1 MKQLICFCL
10 LVLMTMGGWAEDNK
24 NEPYS
29 AELVKKAEA
38 GDAKAQH
45 NLGACYCE
53 GKGVPQDYKEAVKWY
68 TKSAE
73 QGLEGAQCN
82 LGFCYFHGAGVAKDG
97 KEAAKWLTKSAEQG
111 NAWAQW
117 GLGVCYAK
125 GIGTAKDEKEAVKW
139 YTKSAEQGNANA
151 QYDLGACY
159 SKGDGVTKD
168 YKEAVKWYTKS
179 AETGEV
185 YAQNNL
191 AWVLSTS
198 NDPNIRNGKEGEKW
212 AQKAI
217 ATRGLTDAFGLDTL
231 AATYAEQG
239 DFAAAVST
247 QEKAISIYTKQDA
260 SISKELDDHLKSYQ
274 AKKPWR
280 DNE

>member
-1 MKQLICFCL
+1 MNLIPLFL
-10 LVLMTMGGWAEDNK
+10 LIGMLAVSGWAEDYK
-24 NEPYS
+24 PEPYS

-117 GLGVCYAK
+117 GLGMCYAK

-139 YTKSAEQGNANA
+139 YTKSAEQGNWRA
-151 QYDLGACY
+151 QWAIGDCY
-159 SKGDGVTKD
+159 HAGDGVTND

-179 AETGEV
+179 AEAGDV

-198 NDPNIRNGKEGEKW
+198 NDPNIRNGKEAEKW

-231 AATYAEQG
+231 AAAYAEQG

-247 QEKAISIYTKQDA
+247 QEKAISMLKDTAK
-260 SISKELDDHLKSYQ
+260 SEECRTHLKSYQ
-274 AKKPWR
+274 EKKPWR
-280 DNE
+280 DNQ